1 MADKRILLI
10 HTGGTIGMIRS
21 GDGFTPA
28 KGVVEAEISRLLLN
42 EHAALSIEIVA
53 LEPLI
58 DSANATPQ
66 DWNRIAETIVTGY
79 GAADGF
85 VVTHGTDTLAFTA
98 AALALAL
105 EGLAKPVILTGSM
118 LPLTEP
124 GNDGARNLSEA
135 LAAVV
140 AAPPGV
146 WVQFAGRLLH
156 GGRIRKTHSH
166 SFDAFAEVPS
176 DVPPWRRGEFGLV
189 RHAFG
194 SPDVAVLPVVPGG
207 AGNLLLHAARTC
219 DGIVL
224 RCFGSGT
231 IPNTPHTEE
240 ALRLADARGIPML
253 AVSQCPEGGIAL
265 GTYAAGAILARYNA
279 VDGRDMTMEA
289 GYAKMILALSESGDA
304 MARRQ
309 FLSDPLCGELNP
321 SVA

>member
-1 MADKRILLI
+1 MAEKHILLI

-28 KGVVEAEISRLLLN
+28 RGVVEDEVARLLGG
-42 EHAALSIEIVA
+42 EHAGLSVEIVA

-66 DWNRIAETIVTGY
+66 DWNRIAETIVAGY
-79 GAADGF
+79 DTADGF

-98 AALALAL
+98 AALTLAL
-105 EGLAKPVILTGSM
+105 EGLEKPVILTGSM
-118 LPLTEP
+118 LPLSEP
-124 GNDGARNLSEA
+124 DNDGQRNLSDA
-135 LAAVV
+135 LFTVVTAA
-140 AAPPGV
+140 PGV
-146 WVQFAGRLLH
+146 WVQFAGRVLH

-176 DVPPWRRGEFGLV
+176 DVPPRRSGGVGLV
-189 RHAFG
+189 RHVFRT
-194 SPDVAVLPVVPGG
+194 PDVAVLPVVPGG
-207 AGNLLLHAARTC
+207 AGNLLLHAARSC

-240 ALRLADARGIPML
+240 ALRRADARGIPVL

-265 GTYAAGAILARYNA
+265 GTYAAGAILTRHNA

-289 GYAKMILALSESGDA
+289 GYAKMILALSPGGDVA
-304 MARRQ
+304 TYRQ
-309 FLSDPLCGELNP
+309 FLSEPLCGELSSP
-321 SVA
+321 KH